1 MTAVDMTSI
10 HFYQPPPVTSPCPS
24 LKPSIWGSADE
35 KRGATLQRDRWDK
48 PFETNRQIE
57 PQLQIKLA
65 GETRAGD
72 GGIFETQRLEKFI

>member
-1 MTAVDMTSI
+1 MAAVDMTSI

-24 LKPSIWGSADE
+24 LKPSIWGIADE
-35 KRGATLQRDRWDK
+35 KRDATLQRDRWDK
-48 PFETNRQIE
+48 PFRTNRKIE

-72 GGIFETQRLEKFI
+72 GGIFGTQRLEKSI

>member
-10 HFYQPPPVTSPCPS
+10 HFYQPSPVTSSCPS

-72 GGIFETQRLEKFI
+72 EGIFETQRLEKSI